1 MNIKYYET
9 LVEEN
14 KKEIEHLNL
23 LLLELED
30 NKNNIS
36 KKEYIYEVGRINY
49 YLEKE
54 NEKLTENKL
63 IINSYKIIINELKQ
77 IEKLKEYKINDKY
90 DKEQYEYELNK
101 RNEIIEYY
109 KKNIPSTLYIEI
121 EKEINKD
128 KIEENHSIKEEKL
141 DVQENNKNDDVILLS
156 SSTEELNTSKE
167 SIENRVEEEKNNVV
181 EDKPK
186 SVESN
191 VILLPS
197 STEELNHPKKGI
209 ENKEDEEKAGKNN
222 IDKNNSKIVDSNVIL
237 LLSSSNE
244 QPKNIEPAEE
254 IKKGIK
260 YDYKIEE
267 ITDNQNNLNNKTE
280 EENTKKLN
288 ESNDN
293 KEETKETN
301 KKNNENN
308 NDNDN
313 KDNTDDKA
321 NEDNKN
327 NKLLKIEEVHNA
339 NPTLKSKVIEKV
351 RKYGIQAL
359 VIISTGAVLSLAI
372 NPTAAFYI
380 VGFGSIIGLNIKSRL
395 NEKAKQ
401 KTRKKGKYLARKKR
415 N

>member
-14 KKEIEHLNL
+14 KKEIKHLNL
-23 LLLELED
+23 LLSELEE
-30 NKNNIS
+30 NKRNIFE
-36 KKEYIYEVGRINY
+36 KEYIYEVGRINY

-54 NEKLTENKL
+54 EEKLEENKL

-121 EKEINKD
+121 EKEITKD
-128 KIEENHSIKEEKL
+128 KIEENNNTKEEKS
-141 DVQENNKNDDVILLS
+141 DVQEKKENNKNNDVILLS

-209 ENKEDEEKAGKNN
+209 ENKEDEEKALKNN
-222 IDKNNSKIVDSNVIL
+222 IDKNNLKIVDSNVIL
-237 LLSSSNE
+237 LPSSSNE

-267 ITDNQNNLNNKTE
+267 ITDNQNNLNNKT
-280 EENTKKLN
+280 
-288 ESNDN
+288 
-293 KEETKETN
+293 KETN

-308 NDNDN
+308 NDN
-313 KDNTDDKA
+313 KDNTDDKT

-327 NKLLKIEEVHNA
+327 NKLLKIEEIHNA

-380 VGFGSIIGLNIKSRL
+380 VGFGSIIGLNIKSRI
-395 NEKAKQ
+395 NEKANK
-401 KTRKKGKYLARKKR
+401 KTRKKGKYLKK
-415 N
+415 

>member
-9 LVEEN
+9 LIEEN

-23 LLLELED
+23 LLSELEE
-30 NKNNIS
+30 NKRNILE
-36 KKEYIYEVGRINY
+36 KEYIYEVGRINY

-54 NEKLTENKL
+54 EEKLEENKL

-121 EKEINKD
+121 EKEITKD
-128 KIEENHSIKEEKL
+128 KIEENPSIKEEKS
-141 DVQENNKNDDVILLS
+141 DIQEKKENNKNNDVILLS
-156 SSTEELNTSKE
+156 SSVEDLN
-167 SIENRVEEEKNNVV
+167 IPKNNEDEETKV
-181 EDKPK
+181 EDTITEDNSK
-186 SVESN
+186 VIDSN
-191 VILLPS
+191 VILLPP
-197 STEELNHPKKGI
+197 STGELNTSKKGI
-209 ENKEDEEKAGKNN
+209 ENKEDEEVEEKDNLET
-222 IDKNNSKIVDSNVIL
+222 INSSAIL
-237 LLSSSNE
+237 LPTSSD
-244 QPKNIEPAEE
+244 KKLKEPLEE
-254 IKKGIK
+254 IKTGIK

-280 EENTKKLN
+280 EENAKKLN

-308 NDNDN
+308 NDN
-313 KDNTDDKA
+313 KDNTDDKT

-372 NPTAAFYI
+372 NPTVAFYI
-380 VGFGSIIGLNIKSRL
+380 VGFGSIIGLNIKSRI
-395 NEKAKQ
+395 NEKANK
-401 KTRKKGKYLARKKR
+401 KTRKKGKYLARKK
-415 N
+415 

>member
-14 KKEIEHLNL
+14 KKEIKHLNL
-23 LLLELED
+23 LLSELEE
-30 NKNNIS
+30 NKRNILE
-36 KKEYIYEVGRINY
+36 KEYIYEVGRINY

-54 NEKLTENKL
+54 EEKLEENKL

-121 EKEINKD
+121 EKEITKD
-128 KIEENHSIKEEKL
+128 KIEENNNTKEEKS
-141 DVQENNKNDDVILLS
+141 DVQEKKENNKNNDVILLS

-209 ENKEDEEKAGKNN
+209 ENKEDEEKALKNN
-222 IDKNNSKIVDSNVIL
+222 IDKNNLKIVDSNVIL
-237 LLSSSNE
+237 LPSSSNE

-267 ITDNQNNLNNKTE
+267 ITDNQNNLNNKT
-280 EENTKKLN
+280 
-288 ESNDN
+288 
-293 KEETKETN
+293 KETN

-308 NDNDN
+308 NDN
-313 KDNTDDKA
+313 KDNTDDKT

-380 VGFGSIIGLNIKSRL
+380 VGFGSIIGLNIKSRI
-395 NEKAKQ
+395 NEKANK
-401 KTRKKGKYLARKKR
+401 KTRKKGKYLKK
-415 N
+415 